1 MLNISDFQRPRFA
14 EVNAGSK
21 TGTYGEFVAYPFERG
36 FATTCGHALRRV
48 LLSSIEGATVT
59 NVRIKGVQHEFTALP
74 GVWEDITHILL
85 NLKEIPFKL
94 HTSTPQIVTLRH
106 KGEGVVTSGMI
117 QCNQNVEV
125 MNPDVHIATLGEDGE
140 LEMEIQVG
148 TGRGFVTAD
157 RNLDEKLGLGFI
169 PLDSNHSP
177 ITRVNYIVE
186 PARVGHSTDYEKLTL
201 QVWTNGTVDPKDA
214 VSDAA
219 LILREHFMIF
229 ARQDED
235 MVEVEAGAGI
245 PALSTESVNGMLGK
259 SVEEL
264 ELSVRANN
272 CLRNANITTIGE
284 LVQRTEAE
292 LMKTKNF
299 GKKSLQEIK
308 DELARIGLSLGM
320 RIEQEV

>member
-1 MLNISDFQRPRFA
+1 MLNLNDFQRPRFA
-14 EVNAGSK
+14 EVNAGSL
-21 TGTYGEFVAYPFERG
+21 TDTYGEFVAYPFERG

-48 LLSSIEGATVT
+48 LLSSIQGGAVT
-59 NVRIKGVQHEFTALP
+59 HIRIKGVQHEFTTLP

-85 NLKEIPFKL
+85 NLKEVPFKL
-94 HTSTPQIVTLRH
+94 HSSQPQVVTLSA
-106 KGEGVVTSGMI
+106 KGEGKVTSAAI
-117 QCNQNVEV
+117 RTNQNVEV
-125 MNPDVHIATLGEDGE
+125 LDPNVHIATLGEDGE
-140 LEMEIQVG
+140 MEIEILVRM
-148 TGRGFVTAD
+148 GRGFVTAD
-157 RNLDEKLGLGFI
+157 RNFDESLGFGYI

-177 ITRVNYIVE
+177 IVRVNYLVE
-186 PARVGHSTDYEKLTL
+186 PARVGQSTDYEKLTL
-201 QVWTNGTVDPKDA
+201 QVWTNGTITPKEA
-214 VSDAA
+214 VSDAS
-219 LILREHFMIF
+219 LILRDHFLVF
-229 ARQDED
+229 ARQDE
-235 MVEVEAGAGI
+235 ESFEPETGGALI
-245 PALSTESVNGMLGK
+245 SQESVNAWLGK

-308 DELARIGLSLGM
+308 DELARIGLTLGM

>member
-1 MLNISDFQRPRFA
+1 MLNINDFQRPRFA
-14 EVNAGSK
+14 EVTPGSL
-21 TGTYGEFVAYPFERG
+21 TDSYGEFVAYPFERG
-36 FATTCGHALRRV
+36 FATTVGHSLRRV
-48 LLSSIEGATVT
+48 LLSSIQGAAVT
-59 NVRIKGVQHEFTALP
+59 NVRIKGVMHEFTTLP

-85 NLKEIPFKL
+85 NLKEVPFKL
-94 HTSTPQIVTLRH
+94 HSHEPQTVTISA
-106 KGEGVVTSGMI
+106 KGEGVVTSAAI
-117 QCNQNVEV
+117 RCNQNVEV
-125 MNPDVHIATLGEDGE
+125 VDPNVHIATLGEEGE
-140 LEMEIQVG
+140 LEMELVVRM
-148 TGRGFVTAD
+148 GRGFVTAD
-157 RNLDEKLGLGFI
+157 RNHDESLGLGFI
-169 PLDSNHSP
+169 PMDANHSP

-186 PARVGHSTDYEKLTL
+186 PARVGQSTDYEKLTL
-201 QVWTNGTVDPKDA
+201 QVWTNGAVNPKEA

-219 LILREHFMIF
+219 LILRDHFLVF

-235 MVEVEAGAGI
+235 FTEDEPGIITPGEANHW
-245 PALSTESVNGMLGK
+245 LVK

-320 RIEQEV
+320 RLEQEV

>member
-1 MLNISDFQRPRFA
+1 
-14 EVNAGSK
+14 
-21 TGTYGEFVAYPFERG
+21 VAYPFERG
-36 FATTCGHALRRV
+36 FATTVGHSVRRV
-48 LLSSIEGATVT
+48 LLSSIQGAAVT
-59 NVRIKGVQHEFTALP
+59 NVRIKGVMHEFTTLP

-85 NLKEIPFKL
+85 NLKEVPFKV
-94 HTSTPQIVTLRH
+94 HSSEPQTVTISA
-106 KGEGVVTSGMI
+106 KGEGTVTSAAI
-117 QCNQNVEV
+117 RCNQNVEIV
-125 MNPDVHIATLGEDGE
+125 DPNIHIATLGEEGE
-140 LEMEIQVG
+140 LEIEMVVCL
-148 TGRGFVTAD
+148 GRGFITAD
-157 RNLDEKLGLGFI
+157 RNHSETLGLGFI
-169 PLDSNHSP
+169 PMDSNHSP
-177 ITRVNYIVE
+177 IIRVNYIVE
-186 PARVGHSTDYEKLTL
+186 PARVGQSTDYEKLTL
-201 QVWTNGTVDPKDA
+201 QVWTNGAVNPKEA

-219 LILREHFMIF
+219 LILRDHFLVF

-235 MVEVEAGAGI
+235 FTEMEMGTATLGSEAAN
-245 PALSTESVNGMLGK
+245 TWLGK

-320 RIEQEV
+320 RLEQEV

>member
-14 EVNAGSK
+14 EVNAATK
-21 TGTYGEFVAYPFERG
+21 TEKFGEYVAYPFERG
-36 FATTCGHALRRV
+36 FATTAGHALRRV
-48 LLSSIEGATVT
+48 LLSSIRGATVT
-59 NVRIKGVQHEFTALP
+59 NVRVKGVQHEFTTLP

-85 NLKEIPFKL
+85 NLKEIPFRL
-94 HTSTPQIVTLRH
+94 HNAESAVVVLRH
-106 KGEGVVTSGMI
+106 KGAGVVKSGMV
-117 QCNQNVEV
+117 QTNQYVEV
-125 MNPDVHIATLGEDGE
+125 LDPDVHIATLGEDGE
-140 LEMEIQVG
+140 LEIEIQVRS
-148 TGRGFVTAD
+148 GRGFITAD
-157 RNLDEKLGLGFI
+157 RNLDEKLGLGWI

-177 ITRVNYIVE
+177 ISRVNYVVE

-219 LILREHFMIF
+219 LILREHFLIF
-229 ARQDED
+229 AQQDEQA
-235 MVEVEAGAGI
+235 VEVEPGQTI
-245 PALSTESVNGMLGK
+245 LSTESVNNMLGK

>member
-1 MLNISDFQRPRFA
+1 MLNLSDFQRPRFA
-14 EVNAGSK
+14 ELNPETHTGS
-21 TGTYGEFVAYPFERG
+21 YGEFVAYPFERG
-36 FATTCGHALRRV
+36 FATTVGHSLRRV
-48 LLSSIEGATVT
+48 LLSSVQGAAVT
-59 NVRIKGVQHEFTALP
+59 NVRIKGVLHEFTTLP
-74 GVWEDITHILL
+74 GVWEDITHVLL

-94 HTSTPQIVTLRH
+94 HSTEPQTVTLH
-106 KGEGVVTSGMI
+106 AKGEGVVTSAAI
-117 QCNQNVEV
+117 KTNQNVEV
-125 MNPDVHIATLGEDGE
+125 FNPNVHIATLGEDGE
-140 LEMEIQVG
+140 LEIEIVLRM
-148 TGRGFVTAD
+148 GRGFITAD
-157 RNLDEKLGLGFI
+157 RNHDDTLGQGHI

-177 ITRVNYIVE
+177 ITRVNYLVE
-186 PARVGHSTDYEKLTL
+186 PARVGQSTDYEKLTL
-201 QVWTNGTVDPKDA
+201 QVWTNGTIDPKEA

-219 LILREHFMIF
+219 LILREHFLVF

-235 MVEVEAGAGI
+235 FTADELGAVPASEAAN
-245 PALSTESVNGMLGK
+245 AWLGK

-308 DELARIGLSLGM
+308 DELGRIGLALGM
-320 RIEQEV
+320 RLEQEV

>member
-1 MLNISDFQRPRFA
+1 MLNLSDFQRPRFA
-14 EVNAGSK
+14 ELNAATK
-21 TGTYGEFVAYPFERG
+21 TPFYGEFVAYPFERG
-36 FATTCGHALRRV
+36 FATTIGHAMRRV
-48 LLSSIEGATVT
+48 LLSCSQGAAVT
-59 NVRIKGVQHEFTALP
+59 NVRIKGVLHEFTTLP
-74 GVWEDITHILL
+74 GVWEDITYITL
-85 NLKEIPFKL
+85 NLREVPFKL
-94 HTSTPQIVTLRH
+94 HGQAPQIVTLTH

-117 QCNQNVEV
+117 RCNQNVEV
-125 MNPDVHIATLGEDGE
+125 IDPNVHIATLGEDGE
-140 LEMEIQVG
+140 LDMEIQIG
-148 TGRGFVTAD
+148 LGRGFVTAD
-157 RNLDEKLGLGFI
+157 QNLDEKLGLGFI
-169 PLDSNHSP
+169 PMDSHHSP
-177 ITRVNYIVE
+177 ISRVNYIVE
-186 PARVGHSTDYEKLTL
+186 PARVGQSTDYERLIL
-201 QVWTNGTVDPKDA
+201 QVWTNGTVDPKEA

-219 LILREHFMIF
+219 MILREHFLIF
-229 ARQDED
+229 ARHEEE
-235 MVEVEAGAGI
+235 EVDLDPVNPAAMNEA
-245 PALSTESVNGMLGK
+245 VNAWLGK

>member
-1 MLNISDFQRPRFA
+1 
-14 EVNAGSK
+14 
-21 TGTYGEFVAYPFERG
+21 
-36 FATTCGHALRRV
+36 V
-48 LLSSIEGATVT
+48 LLSSIQGAAVT
-59 NVRIKGVQHEFTALP
+59 NVRIKGVMHEFTTLP
-74 GVWEDITHILL
+74 GVWEDITHVLL
-85 NLKEIPFKL
+85 NLKEVPFKL
-94 HTSTPQIVTLRH
+94 HSNEPQTVTISA
-106 KGEGVVTSGMI
+106 KGEGTVTSAAI
-117 QCNQNVEV
+117 RCNQNVEV
-125 MNPDVHIATLGEDGE
+125 VDPNIHIATLGEEGE
-140 LEMEIQVG
+140 LEIEMVVCL
-148 TGRGFVTAD
+148 GRGFVTAD
-157 RNLDEKLGLGFI
+157 KNHSESLGLGFI
-169 PLDSNHSP
+169 PMDANHSP

-186 PARVGHSTDYEKLTL
+186 PARVGQSTDYEKLTL
-201 QVWTNGTVDPKDA
+201 QVWTNGAVNPKEA

-219 LILREHFMIF
+219 LILRDHFLVF

-235 MVEVEAGAGI
+235 FTEMEMGAATLGSEAAN
-245 PALSTESVNGMLGK
+245 TWLGK

-320 RIEQEV
+320 RLEQEV

>member
-1 MLNISDFQRPRFA
+1 MLNLSDFQRPRFA
-14 EVNAGSK
+14 EVNPATVTESFA
-21 TGTYGEFVAYPFERG
+21 EFVAYPFERG
-36 FATTCGHALRRV
+36 FATTVGHSLRRV
-48 LLSSIEGATVT
+48 LLSSIQGAAIT
-59 NVRIKGVQHEFTALP
+59 NIRIKGVQHEFTTLP

-94 HTSTPQIVTLRH
+94 HSQEPQVVTLH
-106 KGEGVVTSGMI
+106 AKGEGVVTSAAI
-117 QCNQNVEV
+117 RTNQNVEV
-125 MNPDVHIATLGEDGE
+125 VDPNVHIATLGDEGE
-140 LEMEIQVG
+140 LEMEIVVRM
-148 TGRGFVTAD
+148 GRGFVTAD
-157 RNLDEKLGLGFI
+157 RNHDEGRGHGYI
-169 PLDSNHSP
+169 PMDSNHSP
-177 ITRVNYIVE
+177 IVRVNYVVE
-186 PARVGHSTDYEKLTL
+186 PARVGQSTDYEKLTL
-201 QVWTNGTVDPKDA
+201 QVWTNGTVNPKEA
-214 VSDAA
+214 VSDASMV
-219 LILREHFMIF
+219 LRDHFLVF

-235 MVEVEAGAGI
+235 YADAEMGGGVLADTSNAW
-245 PALSTESVNGMLGK
+245 LGK

-320 RIEQEV
+320 RLEQEV

>member
-1 MLNISDFQRPRFA
+1 MLNLSDFQRPRFA
-14 EVNAGSK
+14 EVTPGSL

-36 FATTCGHALRRV
+36 FATTVGHSVRRV
-48 LLSSIEGATVT
+48 LLSSIQGAAVT
-59 NVRIKGVQHEFTALP
+59 NVRIKGVMHEFTTLP
-74 GVWEDITHILL
+74 GVCEDITHVLL
-85 NLKEIPFKL
+85 NLKEVPFKL
-94 HTSTPQIVTLRH
+94 HSSEPQTVTISA
-106 KGEGVVTSGMI
+106 KGEGTVTSAAI
-117 QCNQNVEV
+117 RCNQNVEV
-125 MNPDVHIATLGEDGE
+125 VDPNIHIATLGEEGE
-140 LEMEIQVG
+140 LEIEMVVRP
-148 TGRGFVTAD
+148 GRGFVTAD
-157 RNLDEKLGLGFI
+157 RNHDESLGLGFI
-169 PLDSNHSP
+169 PMDSNHSP
-177 ITRVNYIVE
+177 IIRVNYIVE
-186 PARVGHSTDYEKLTL
+186 PARVGQSTDYEKLTL
-201 QVWTNGTVDPKDA
+201 QVWTNGAVNPKEA

-219 LILREHFMIF
+219 LILRDHFLVF

-235 MVEVEAGAGI
+235 FTEMEMGAATLGSEAAN
-245 PALSTESVNGMLGK
+245 TWLGK

-320 RIEQEV
+320 RLEQEV

>member
-1 MLNISDFQRPRFA
+1 MLNLSDFQRPRFA
-14 EVNAGSK
+14 ELNPATK
-21 TGTYGEFVAYPFERG
+21 TESYGEFVAYPFERG
-36 FATTCGHALRRV
+36 FATTVGHSLRRV
-48 LLSSIEGATVT
+48 LLSSVQGAAVT
-59 NVRIKGVQHEFTALP
+59 NVRIKGVLHEFTTLP

-85 NLKEIPFKL
+85 NLKEVPFKL
-94 HTSTPQIVTLRH
+94 HSTETQTVHLH
-106 KGEGVVTSGMI
+106 AKGEGMVTSAAI
-117 QCNQNVEV
+117 KTNQNVEV
-125 MNPDVHIATLGEDGE
+125 LNPNVHIATLGEEGE
-140 LEMEIQVG
+140 LEIEIVLRA
-148 TGRGFVTAD
+148 GRGFVTAD
-157 RNLDEKLGLGFI
+157 RNHDDTLGQGYI
-169 PLDSNHSP
+169 PMDANHSP

-186 PARVGHSTDYEKLTL
+186 PARVGQSTDYEKLTL
-201 QVWTNGTVDPKDA
+201 QVWTNGTVNPKDA

-219 LILREHFMIF
+219 LILREHFLVF

-235 MVEVEAGAGI
+235 FTEA
-245 PALSTESVNGMLGK
+245 ELGSAPVGEAANAWLTK

-308 DELARIGLSLGM
+308 DELARIGLTLGM
-320 RIEQEV
+320 RLEQEV

>member
-14 EVNAGSK
+14 EVNAATK
-21 TGTYGEFVAYPFERG
+21 TEKFGEYVAYPFERG
-36 FATTCGHALRRV
+36 FATTAGHALRRV
-48 LLSSIEGATVT
+48 LLSSIRGATVT
-59 NVRIKGVQHEFTALP
+59 NVRVKGVQHEFTTLP

-85 NLKEIPFKL
+85 NLKEIPFRL
-94 HTSTPQIVTLRH
+94 HNAESAVVVLRH
-106 KGEGVVTSGMI
+106 KGAGVVKSGMV
-117 QCNQNVEV
+117 QTNQYVEV
-125 MNPDVHIATLGEDGE
+125 LDPDVHIATLGEDGE
-140 LEMEIQVG
+140 LEIEIQVRS
-148 TGRGFVTAD
+148 GRGFITAD
-157 RNLDEKLGLGFI
+157 RNLDGKLRRGWIALN
-169 PLDSNHSP
+169 SNPSP
-177 ITRVNYIVE
+177 AHRLTSVGQ
-186 PARVGHSTDYEKLTL
+186 PGRVGHSTDYEKLTL

-219 LILREHFMIF
+219 LILREHFLIF
-229 ARQDED
+229 AQQDEQA
-235 MVEVEAGAGI
+235 VEVEPGQTI
-245 PALSTESVNGMLGK
+245 LSTESVNNMLGK

>member
-21 TGTYGEFVAYPFERG
+21 TGSYGEFVAYPFERG

-85 NLKEIPFKL
+85 NLKEIPFKV
-94 HTSTPQIVTLRH
+94 HSSAPQIVTIRH

-125 MNPDVHIATLGEDGE
+125 MNPDVRIATLGEDGE
-140 LEMEIQVG
+140 LEMEIQVCM
-148 TGRGFVTAD
+148 GRGFVTAD
-157 RNLDEKLGLGFI
+157 RNLDEKLGLGYI

-186 PARVGHSTDYEKLTL
+186 PARVGQSTDYEKLTL

-219 LILREHFMIF
+219 LVLREHFMIF
-229 ARQDED
+229 AREDED
-235 MVEVEAGAGI
+235 AIEEETGAV
-245 PALSTESVNGMLGK
+245 ATLSTESVNGMLGK

>member
-14 EVNAGSK
+14 EVNVGSK

-48 LLSSIEGATVT
+48 LLSSIEGAAVT

-94 HTSTPQIVTLRH
+94 HTQTPQIVTIRH
-106 KGEGVVTSGMI
+106 KGEGVVTSGSI
-117 QCNQNVEV
+117 QTNQNVEV
-125 MNPDVHIATLGEDGE
+125 VNPDVHIATLGEDGE
-140 LEMEIQVG
+140 LEMEIEVS

-157 RNLDEKLGLGFI
+157 RNLNEKLGLGFI
-169 PLDSNHSP
+169 PLDANHSP

-214 VSDAA
+214 VSNAA

-235 MVEVEAGAGI
+235 AIEEESVGVA
-245 PALSTESVNGMLGK
+245 PLSPDTVNGMLGK

>member
-1 MLNISDFQRPRFA
+1 MLNLSDFQRPRFA
-14 EVNAGSK
+14 EVTPGSL
-21 TGTYGEFVAYPFERG
+21 TDSYGEFVAYPFERG
-36 FATTCGHALRRV
+36 FATTVGHSVRRV
-48 LLSSIEGATVT
+48 LLSSIQGAAVT
-59 NVRIKGVQHEFTALP
+59 NVRIKGVMHEFTTLP
-74 GVWEDITHILL
+74 GVWEDITHVLL
-85 NLKEIPFKL
+85 NLKEVPFKL
-94 HTSTPQIVTLRH
+94 HSNEPQTVTISA
-106 KGEGVVTSGMI
+106 KGEGTVTSAAI
-117 QCNQNVEV
+117 RCNQNVEV
-125 MNPDVHIATLGEDGE
+125 VDPNIHIATLGEEGE
-140 LEMEIQVG
+140 LEIEMVVCL
-148 TGRGFVTAD
+148 GRGFVTAD
-157 RNLDEKLGLGFI
+157 KNHSESLGLGFI
-169 PLDSNHSP
+169 PMDANHSP

-186 PARVGHSTDYEKLTL
+186 PARVGQSTDYEKLTL
-201 QVWTNGTVDPKDA
+201 QVWTNGAVNPKEA

-219 LILREHFMIF
+219 LILRDHFLVF

-235 MVEVEAGAGI
+235 FTEMEMGAATLGSEAAN
-245 PALSTESVNGMLGK
+245 TWLGK

-320 RIEQEV
+320 RLEQEV

>member
-14 EVNAGSK
+14 EVDAATK
-21 TGTYGEFVAYPFERG
+21 TEKYGEFVAYPFERG

-48 LLSSIEGATVT
+48 LLSSIRGAAVT
-59 NVRIKGVQHEFTALP
+59 SVRIKGVQHEFTTLP
-74 GVWEDITHILL
+74 GVWEDITHVLL
-85 NLKEIPFKL
+85 NLKEVPFRL
-94 HTSTPQIVTLRH
+94 HNTDSAVVTLRA
-106 KGEGVVTSGMI
+106 KGEGAVKSGMI
-117 QCNQNVEV
+117 QGSQNVEV
-125 MNPDVHIATLGEDGE
+125 MDPDIHLATLNEDGE
-140 LEMEIQVG
+140 LEMEIQVRL
-148 TGRGFVTAD
+148 GRGFVTAD
-157 RNLDEKLGLGFI
+157 RNLDEKLGLGWI
-169 PLDSNHSP
+169 PLDANHSP
-177 ITRVNYIVE
+177 ISRVNYIVE
-186 PARVGHSTDYEKLTL
+186 PARVGQSTDFEKLTL
-201 QVWTNGTVDPKDA
+201 QVWTNGTVDPKEA

-219 LILREHFMIF
+219 LILREHFLIF
-229 ARQDED
+229 ARQDEQA
-235 MVEVEAGAGI
+235 VEAEVGLVATSNENV
-245 PALSTESVNGMLGK
+245 STLLGK

-284 LVQRTEAE
+284 LVQKTEAE